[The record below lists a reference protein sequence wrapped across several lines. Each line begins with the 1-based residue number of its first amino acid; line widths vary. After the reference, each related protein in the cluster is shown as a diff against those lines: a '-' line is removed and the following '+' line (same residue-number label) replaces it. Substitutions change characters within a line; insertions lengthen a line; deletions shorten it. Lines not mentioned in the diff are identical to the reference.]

1 MSNFVDKTL
10 FWLKLNEDS
19 ILNFLA
25 YVVAPLL
32 VIIIVAWISFA

>member
-1 MSNFVDKTL
+1 MGNLIDKTL